1 MRQIEVY
8 NYPIKSYF
16 LLFSILVIFGTS
28 SFILILFNPDNAEI
42 MLLSFLYF
50 CLASFIIWENYN
62 KKHIVEITHP
72 VVFYSFLWSIPFG
85 IIPLFVVFTKEPE
98 TYLPK
103 SYMYSNLIPT
113 AQIMAII
120 SLLFLY
126 LGFKFYNLISPYRL
140 SEKTFDKKTWNNYLF
155 YFTLF
160 LMSFLT
166 ILEILYLIERNAFIL
181 GYVENLSEH
190 KPSILSYFLA
200 LFGYDGISS
209 IFYLFGP
216 LLITLIHFSY
226 NQNKILRYILFIL
239 VLLNIFLSFISAQ
252 KERIAATLIA
262 ILFYLYYYTR
272 DKNKLQKK
280 ENIIIIFIFAFLILF
295 PYFNA
300 YRLALNLGIGIEF
313 ILKNPD
319 LIFENINLES
329 FSYIFQRFDHLNT
342 TLSVIGQTPTFIDYK
357 RGTTYLKGLEAFLL
371 ILPFTRKSEDFGLF
385 NKTFA
390 REYNLV
396 EPFDYYS
403 AITLPQ
409 FAEIYMNFG
418 FYAVPLGMFLVGILY
433 SYIYNLINSSNP
445 NVRFLSF
452 ILYYIWIISFSAL
465 AFSTTLILTIK
476 TIRGA
481 LIFLIILNFNNII
494 KKLLLKKRKV

>member
-1 MRQIEVY
+1 MGQIRFY

-16 LLFSILVIFGTS
+16 FLFLTIVIFSIS
-28 SFILILFNPDNAEI
+28 SFILILYNPDNAEI
-42 MLLSFLYF
+42 ILLSFLYF

-62 KKHIVEITHP
+62 KKHIIEFTHP
-72 VVFYSFLWSIPFG
+72 IVFYSFLWSIPFG
-85 IIPLFVVFTKEPE
+85 IIPLFIVFTKEPQ

-103 SYMYSNLIPT
+103 SYMYIDLIPT
-113 AQIMAII
+113 SQIIAIV

-126 LGFKFYNLISPYRL
+126 LGFKFYNLISPYRS

-160 LMSFLT
+160 LMLFLI

-181 GYVENLSEH
+181 GYVEDLSEH
-190 KPSILSYFLA
+190 KPSVLSYFLA
-200 LFGYDGISS
+200 LFGYDRIS
-209 IFYLFGP
+209 IFYLVGP

-239 VLLNIFLSFISAQ
+239 VLFNIFISFISAQ
-252 KERIAATLIA
+252 KERIALTLIA
-262 ILFYLYYYTR
+262 IFFYFYYYTR

-295 PYFNA
+295 PYFNE
-300 YRLALNLGIGIEF
+300 YRLALNLGMDLEF
-313 ILKNPD
+313 ILRNPD

-357 RGTTYLKGLEAFLL
+357 MGITYLKGLEALL
-371 ILPFTRKSEDFGLF
+371 LVLPFTRKSEDFGLF
-385 NKTFA
+385 NNTFA

-403 AITLPQ
+403 GITLPQ
-409 FAEIYMNFG
+409 FAEIYMNLG
-418 FYAVPLGMFLVGILY
+418 FYAVPLGMFLIGILY

-445 NVRFLSF
+445 
-452 ILYYIWIISFSAL
+452 
-465 AFSTTLILTIK
+465 
-476 TIRGA
+476 
-481 LIFLIILNFNNII
+481 
-494 KKLLLKKRKV
+494 KVVYN